1 MIRDMVIK
9 TLYELMLPESA
20 DEKRAYAELIIR
32 ELDALRER
40 AEKSEAMVEQMAKE
54 IKEQSTTIDVLIK
67 KHSNVQ
73 FVNKKLQEKIKRQ
86 AERITQLEA
95 LYREEIKTKKQDALR
110 ERAERAEAM
119 VELMIEAGNRLCELA
134 EELDDLVD
142 EFRAYPDLF
151 SWRALV
157 AEWKER
163 KDE

>member
-32 ELDALRER
+32 ELDALLER
-40 AEKSEAMVEQMAKE
+40 AEKSEAMVE
-54 IKEQSTTIDVLIK
+54 
-67 KHSNVQ
+67 
-73 FVNKKLQEKIKRQ
+73 R
-86 AERITQLEA
+86 
-95 LYREEIKTKKQDALR
+95 
-110 ERAERAEAM
+110 
-119 VELMIEAGNRLCELA
+119 MIEAGNRLCELA

-163 KDE
+163 K

>member
-32 ELDALRER
+32 ELDAFLER
-40 AEKSEAMVEQMAKE
+40 AEKAEEKALKLEQEDAYREMELFSLLNLLDVDKE
-54 IKEQSTTIDVLIK
+54 HQSGLLDMWQTCRILAGETIKELKANRKMI
-67 KHSNVQ
+67 
-73 FVNKKLQEKIKRQ
+73 
-86 AERITQLEA
+86 ER
-95 LYREEIKTKKQDALR
+95 
-110 ERAERAEAM
+110 
-119 VELMIEAGNRLCELA
+119 MIEAGNRLCELA

-163 KDE
+163 K